1 MLIKSSRY
9 EVHLLSLFHLIVVG
23 AIAFNIN
30 VRSIDDEQL
39 QEVLNCEIEGRVSIS
54 LTILPRRTTTILGVG
69 QILARIGTEI
79 PFFPG
84 IETSPQQTR
93 IHGRVRA

>member
-1 MLIKSSRY
+1 M
-9 EVHLLSLFHLIVVG
+9 HLVNLFHLIVVG

-54 LTILPRRTTTILGVG
+54 VDDFAEAYDNHFGG
-69 QILARIGTEI
+69 WSNFG
-79 PFFPG
+79 
-84 IETSPQQTR
+84 
-93 IHGRVRA
+93 